1 MQHISSSDHATWQ
14 QTRYSDH
21 TAGGMQQPAADI
33 MLQQVRGIPN
43 AHTLDQ
49 AATAELEVVQLQG
62 VGGGHAGC

>member
-1 MQHISSSDHATWQ
+1 MVADHLLSLYKLPA
-14 QTRYSDH
+14 
-21 TAGGMQQPAADI
+21 AKVMQQPAAQI
-33 MLQQVRGIPN
+33 MSQQVRGNPN